1 MRMRTSGLSELSPA
15 LLENIGFDSVVPFG
29 KLNEAH
35 GIPRAGTRCSM
46 NVADA
51 EKNFAKLVDKVY
63 AEGISVDLERDDRV
77 IARLI
82 PAEPISPPALSPEE
96 WRVRILET
104 AGKWKGKL
112 ERPEPGEYEQ
122 REPLS

>member
-1 MRMRTSGLSELSPA
+1 
-15 LLENIGFDSVVPFG
+15 
-29 KLNEAH
+29 
-35 GIPRAGTRCSM
+35 M

-104 AGKWKGKL
+104 AGNWKGKL
-112 ERPEPGEYEQ
+112 ERPEQGEYEQ